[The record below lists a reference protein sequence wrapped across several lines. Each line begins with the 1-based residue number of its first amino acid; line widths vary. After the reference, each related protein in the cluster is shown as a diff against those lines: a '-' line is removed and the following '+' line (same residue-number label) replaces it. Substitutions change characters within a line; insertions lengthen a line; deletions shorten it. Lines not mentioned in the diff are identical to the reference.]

1 MNKAQQLKKI
11 ADKKNCDK
19 FFQEKIQ
26 KTYSLI
32 IEQAEEEAKKG
43 FYSYSIPYSITLDK
57 ELFSRVEE
65 LLRKDGFFV
74 DFEYDFEDGYSY
86 WGISWD
92 VE

>member
-1 MNKAQQLKKI
+1 MNKAQQFKEI
-11 ADKKNCDK
+11 ADKVNSNK

-26 KTYSLI
+26 KTYNLI

-43 FYSYSIPYSITLDK
+43 FYSYSIPYSITLDN

-74 DFEYDFEDGYSY
+74 GFEYDFEDGYSY
-86 WGISWD
+86 WEVTWD